1 MIFAIIMSALIFSK
15 LLAYSGVTTQIAS
28 LLTATWL
35 SKWGV
40 VVLVTIIYLI
50 LGTLMDAPALLA
62 VTLPITE
69 PVMISL
75 GFDPIWFGVY
85 VVLLAE
91 IGAITPPVGIN
102 CFVVQG
108 ASEGAVSIE
117 DVFSGIAP
125 YVLAGLVMLV
135 ILCAF
140 PGIALFLP
148 EQMTL

>member
-1 MIFAIIMSALIFSK
+1 M
-15 LLAYSGVTTQIAS
+15 
-28 LLTATWL
+28 
-35 SKWGV
+35 
-40 VVLVTIIYLI
+40 
-50 LGTLMDAPALLA
+50 
-62 VTLPITE
+62 TLPITE

-140 PGIALFLP
+140 PRSSVPPGADDLIDYRVPQNLDVVS
-148 EQMTL
+148 QNSSGNHVS